1 MKAETTYALRVA
13 ARRIVCQGCTRK
25 PHITTTFNP
34 DVAKFCEFSCG
45 FFNEIPRIA
54 EAVEVPGQTRSQLA
68 ADIEQRCEHAMEK
81 GPAGLQAHGEYAREA
96 FRILEP
102 RSAGARHEP
111 SRRGAHDDT
120 ENPRRGSRR
129 ALNA

>member
-13 ARRIVCQGCTRK
+13 ARRIVCQGCPSK
-25 PHITTTFNP
+25 PAIITDP

-45 FFNEIPRIA
+45 FFNELPRVA
-54 EAVEVPGQTRSQLA
+54 EAVEVPGQTRAQLA
-68 ADIEQRCEHAMEK
+68 ADIEQRCERAMDK

-102 RSAGARHEP
+102 RTAGRRHD
-111 SRRGAHDDT
+111 SRR
-120 ENPRRGSRR
+120 RLRGHANDRASHTSRR

>member
-25 PHITTTFNP
+25 PPITTTFNP

-54 EAVEVPGQTRSQLA
+54 EAVEVPGQSRSQLA
-68 ADIEQRCEHAMEK
+68 ADVEQRCEHAMQK

-102 RSAGARHEP
+102 RSTGARYE
-111 SRRGAHDDT
+111 SRRHAVGDDSDR
-120 ENPRRGSRR
+120 PRRGSRR
-129 ALNA
+129 TLNA